1 MEGKALSSDG
11 TSRVKTLLLGSG
23 PDKNA
28 VRGLGFAFSPFSVIP
43 HVELHYLPPSQGEI
57 PIQGP
62 AH

>member
-28 VRGLGFAFSPFSVIP
+28 VRGLGFALSSFSVIP
-43 HVELHYLPPSQGEI
+43 HVELHYLPPSQGD